1 VRQNHPGELRGTY
14 GSYADKLAGAR
25 EYRRLEALPW
35 TVVVDDYAGTVHRE
49 WGHEMA
55 DPTIVVDADGRV
67 AFAQMW
73 THAPTLKRALD
84 ALLDQSCRGV
94 VLGGI
99 DRRPHGL
106 AALADGYRGP
116 RRGGIRG
123 VVELDLSG
131 LGSGTLTRLGNLA
144 KPLLAP
150 LALRAAPLGEKD
162 LAPPSPHRTPR

>member
-1 VRQNHPGELRGTY
+1 MQFLDVFVRQNHPGELRGTY
-14 GSYADKLAGAR
+14 AGYADKLAGAR

-35 TVVVDDYAGTVHRE
+35 PLLVDDYAGTVHRE
-49 WGHEMA
+49 WGYEMA
-55 DPTIVVDADGRV
+55 DPTVLVGADGRV

-73 THAPTLKRALD
+73 THVPTLKRALD
-84 ALLDQSCRGV
+84 ALLAQGGSGV
-94 VLGGI
+94 VLDGL

-123 VVELDLSG
+123 VVEMDLAAG
-131 LGSGTLTRLGNLA
+131 GSGMLMRVGNLA

-150 LALRAAPLGEKD
+150 LALRAAPRGEPD
-162 LAPPSPHRTPR
+162 LPPA